1 MKSVELF
8 AGAGG
13 LAMGVAEAGFE
24 HLGIVESDQWCCETI
39 NHNRLRGARPVA
51 DWPAVSPMDI
61 KDVHFGGLPTDI
73 DLVSGGPPCQPF
85 SLGGKHRGHADT
97 RNLFPDLV
105 RAVRVL
111 RPRAVIVENVK
122 GLLRKSFDP
131 YFKYIVL
138 TLTYP
143 ALVPGRDEAWTDHM
157 ARLERHHTSG
167 GELEYRVDFELL
179 NAADYGV
186 PQRRERVFIVAF
198 RADLGVE
205 WSFHDDLP
213 KTHSPDSLLWDQWIS
228 GDYWDRHR
236 VALGKRP
243 KPPARSISRIPV
255 LASSLVPPTGSPW
268 RTVRDA
274 ISDLPDPRSGE
285 AGAFANHRFNPGAR
299 SYPGHTGSPWDQPAK
314 TLKAGDHGVPG
325 GENTLRHPNG
335 RVRYF
340 TVREAARLQ
349 TFPDRFEFHGSW
361 TETMRQLGNAV
372 PVQLSFRVAD
382 SVANALRRLASTGG
396 RKSAQVANA

>member
-1 MKSVELF
+1 MRSVELF

-13 LAMGVAEAGFE
+13 LAMGVAQAGFE
-24 HLGIVESDQWCCETI
+24 HLEIVESDQWCCETI
-39 NHNRLRGARPVA
+39 NHNRLRGSRPIGE
-51 DWPAVSPMDI
+51 WPAVSPTDI
-61 KDVHFGGLPTDI
+61 KQVRFDGSYADV

-97 RNLFPDLV
+97 RNLFPEFV

-143 ALVPGRDEAWTDHM
+143 TLVPDPDEGWTKHM

-198 RADLGVE
+198 RADLGIW

-213 KTHSPDSLLWDQWIS
+213 KTHSPESLLWDQWIT
-228 GDYWDRHR
+228 GDYWDRHG
-236 VALGKRP
+236 VASAQRP
-243 KPPARSISRIPV
+243 KQPPRARSRLDS
-255 LASSLVPPTGSPW
+255 LSASLFPPTGRPW

-274 ISDLPDPRSGE
+274 ISDLPDPRST
-285 AGAFANHRFNPGAR
+285 AAAAFSNHRFNPGAR

-349 TFPDRFEFHGSW
+349 TFPDAYEFHGSW

-372 PVQLSFRVAD
+372 PVQLSF
-382 SVANALRRLASTGG
+382 SVAESVAQALHRHEMAVDCPSPRTSHG
-396 RKSAQVANA
+396 

>member
-1 MKSVELF
+1 M
-8 AGAGG
+8 
-13 LAMGVAEAGFE
+13 
-24 HLGIVESDQWCCETI
+24 
-39 NHNRLRGARPVA
+39 ARPA
-51 DWPAVSPMDI
+51 NRSRSAASI
-61 KDVHFGGLPTDI
+61 AA
-73 DLVSGGPPCQPF
+73 
-85 SLGGKHRGHADT
+85 HADA
-97 RNLFPDLV
+97 RNLFPYLV

-111 RPRAVIVENVK
+111 RPRAVIVENVR

-131 YFKYIVL
+131 YFEYIVL

-143 ALVPGRDEAWTDHM
+143 TLVPAPDEGWTKHM
-157 ARLERHHTSG
+157 GRLERHHTSG

-213 KTHSPDSLLWDQWIS
+213 KTHSPDSLLRDQWIT

-236 VALGKRP
+236 VASAQRP
-243 KPPARSISRIPV
+243 KQPSRTRSRLNS
-255 LASSLVPPTGSPW
+255 LSASLIPPTGRPW

-274 ISDLPDPRSGE
+274 ISDLPDPRVNE

-299 SYPGHTGSPWDQPAK
+299 SYLGHTGSPWDQPAK
-314 TLKAGDHGVPG
+314 TIKAGDHGVPG

-349 TFPDRFEFHGSW
+349 TFPDAYEFHGSW

-372 PVQLSFRVAD
+372 PVQLSLSVAD
-382 SVANALRRLASTGG
+382 SVAKALRRHES
-396 RKSAQVANA
+396 VAHCPSPRSSHG

>member
-1 MKSVELF
+1 MKSIDLF

-13 LAMGVAEAGFE
+13 LAMGTARAGFQ
-24 HLGIVESDQWCCETI
+24 HLGIVDYDQWCCETI
-39 NHNRLRGARPVA
+39 NHNRVRSVSPVA
-51 DWPAVSPMDI
+51 EWPAVT
-61 KDVHFGGLPTDI
+61 PTDVREVSFDQFPSDI
-73 DLVSGGPPCQPF
+73 ALVSGGPPCQPF
-85 SLGGKHRGHADT
+85 SLGGKHRGHADA
-97 RNLFPDLV
+97 RNLFPEIV
-105 RAVRVL
+105 RAVRAL
-111 RPRAVIVENVK
+111 RPRAVIIENVK

-131 YFKYIVL
+131 YFKYILL

-143 ALVPGRDEAWTDHM
+143 GLAQRVNEGWPAHM

-167 GELEYRVDFELL
+167 ADLEYRVDFEVL

-198 RADLGVE
+198 RTDLGIQ
-205 WSFHDDLP
+205 WSFLDDLHG
-213 KTHSPDSLLWDQWIS
+213 THSLNRLLWDQWVT
-228 GDYWDRHR
+228 GEYWDRHR
-236 VALGKRP
+236 IPSARRPATPSRNHGRIRALSRFRYPPLGRP
-243 KPPARSISRIPV
+243 WA
-255 LASSLVPPTGSPW
+255 
-268 RTVRDA
+268 TVRDA
-274 ISDLPDPRSGE
+274 ITDLPDPRSDE
-285 AGAFANHRFNPGAR
+285 ALDVLDHRFIPGAR

-325 GENTLRHPNG
+325 GENTLRHSNG

-372 PVQLSFRVAD
+372 PVRLSFKVAE
-382 SVANALRRLASTGG
+382 SVAMALRRVAPPLANSSEPADGL
-396 RKSAQVANA
+396 

>member
-13 LAMGVAEAGFE
+13 LAMGVAQAGFE
-24 HLGIVESDQWCCETI
+24 HLQIVEYDQWCCETI
-39 NHNRLRGARPVA
+39 NHNREQGAPHIA
-51 DWPAVSPMDI
+51 AWPEVTPTDV
-61 KDVHFGGLPTDI
+61 KDVVFGGLEADV

-85 SLGGKHRGHADT
+85 SLGGKHGGHADA

-143 ALVPGRDEAWTDHM
+143 NLVPSRDEDWTEHM

-198 RADLGVE
+198 RADLGIE
-205 WSFHDDLP
+205 WSFHDNLP
-213 KTHSPDSLLWDQWIS
+213 KTHGPDRLLWDQWVT
-228 GDYWDRHR
+228 GDYWERHGIPT
-236 VALGKRP
+236 AKRP
-243 KPPARSISRIPV
+243 KPPARNRTLIDSLTISQVEPV
-255 LASSLVPPTGSPW
+255 ENPW
-268 RTVRDA
+268 ATVRDA
-274 ISDLPDPRSGE
+274 ISDLPDPRS
-285 AGAFANHRFNPGAR
+285 ASARSLANHRFNPGAR

-314 TLKAGDHGVPG
+314 TLKAGDHGVSG

-340 TVREAARLQ
+340 TVRETARLQ
-349 TFPDRFEFHGSW
+349 TFPDDFEFHGSW

-372 PVQLSFRVAD
+372 PVNLARKVAD
-382 SVANALRRLASTGG
+382 SVATALRPLDHETASG
-396 RKSAQVANA
+396 AHNARPT

>member
-13 LAMGVAEAGFE
+13 LAMGVAQAGFR
-24 HLGIVESDQWCCETI
+24 HARIVERDQWCCETI
-39 NHNRLRGARPVA
+39 NHNRLRGVRPIAEWYSV
-51 DWPAVSPMDI
+51 PPTDI
-61 KDVHFGGLPTDI
+61 KQVRFDRLPTDI

-85 SLGGKHRGHADT
+85 SLGGKHRGHADA

-143 ALVPGRDEAWTDHM
+143 SLVPVRDEGWTEHM

-198 RADLGVE
+198 RADLGIE
-205 WSFHDDLP
+205 WSFHDNLP
-213 KTHSPDSLLWDQWIS
+213 RTHSPDSLLWDQWIT

-236 VALGKRP
+236 VASAKRP
-243 KPPARSISRIPV
+243 KPPSRNRSRIGS
-255 LASSLVPPTGSPW
+255 LASSLIPPAGRPW
-268 RTVRDA
+268 ATVRDA
-274 ISDLPDPRSGE
+274 ISDLPDPRSDE
-285 AGAFANHRFNPGAR
+285 AAAFANHRFNPGAR

-335 RVRYF
+335 RVRYL

-349 TFPDRFEFHGSW
+349 TFPDAYEFHGSW

-372 PVQLSFRVAD
+372 PVRLSFSVAD
-382 SVANALRRLASTGG
+382 SVAKALRRDES
-396 RKSAQVANA
+396 VADSPSPQSPHG

>member
-13 LAMGVAEAGFE
+13 LAIGVGRAGFE
-24 HLGIVESDQWCCETI
+24 HLRIIESDEWCCETI
-39 NHNRLRGARPVA
+39 NHNRLRGARPIA
-51 DWPAVSPMDI
+51 DWPAVSPTDI
-61 KDVHFGGLPTDI
+61 KNIRFDALPANV
-73 DLVSGGPPCQPF
+73 DLISGGPPCQPF
-85 SLGGKHRGHADT
+85 SVGGKHRGQADA

-131 YFKYIVL
+131 YFKYIML

-143 ALVPGRDEAWTDHM
+143 TLVPAREEGWTDHM

-179 NAADYGV
+179 NSADYGV

-198 RADLGVE
+198 RADLGIE
-205 WSFHDDLP
+205 WSFRDDLP
-213 KTHSPDSLLWDQWIS
+213 RTHSPDSLLWDQWCT

-236 VALGKRP
+236 IPSASRP
-243 KPPARSISRIPV
+243 PLPYRARSRVQSLSSSGIPPAGR
-255 LASSLVPPTGSPW
+255 PW

-274 ISDLPDPRSGE
+274 IHNLPDPRSDE
-285 AGAFANHRFNPGAR
+285 ACAFANHGFKPGAR
-299 SYPGHTGSPWDQPAK
+299 SYRGHTGSPWDQPAK
-314 TLKAGDHGVPG
+314 TLKAGDHGVAG

-349 TFPDRFEFHGSW
+349 TFPDAYEFHGSW
-361 TETMRQLGNAV
+361 AETMRQLGNAV
-372 PVQLSFRVAD
+372 PVQLSFSVAD
-382 SVANALRRLASTGG
+382 SVGRVLRREES
-396 RKSAQVANA
+396 VADSHSPPLPNA

>member
-13 LAMGVAEAGFE
+13 LAMGVAQAGFE
-24 HLGIVESDQWCCETI
+24 HLAIVESDRLCCETI
-39 NHNRLRGARPVA
+39 NQNRQRATRPVA
-51 DWPAVSPMDI
+51 DWPVVSPTDI
-61 KDVHFGGLPTDI
+61 RHVRFDHLPTDI

-111 RPRAVIVENVK
+111 RPRAVVVENVK

-143 ALVPGRDEAWTDHM
+143 SLVPGTDEAWPQHM

-167 GELEYRVDFELL
+167 GESEYRVDYELL
-179 NAADYGV
+179 NSADYGV

-198 RADLGVE
+198 RADLGIE

-213 KTHSPDSLLWDQWIS
+213 TTHTPARLLWDQWVT
-228 GDYWDRHR
+228 GDYWDRHGIPP
-236 VALGKRP
+236 ASRP
-243 KPPARSISRIPV
+243 KPPASGSRIES
-255 LASSLVPPTGSPW
+255 LSSSLIPPVGRPW

-274 ISDLPDPRSGE
+274 ISDLPDPRSEE
-285 AGAFANHRFNPGAR
+285 ADPIANHRFNPGAR
-299 SYPGHTGSPWDQPAK
+299 SYLGHTGSPWDQPSK

-325 GENTLRHPNG
+325 GENTLRHRNG

-349 TFPDRFEFHGSW
+349 TFPDAYEFHGSW
-361 TETMRQLGNAV
+361 TKTMSQLGNAV
-372 PVQLSFRVAD
+372 PVQLSF
-382 SVANALRRLASTGG
+382 SVANSVARALRHNESGG
-396 RKSAQVANA
+396 RPPPLQ

>member
-13 LAMGVAEAGFE
+13 LAMGVARAGFE
-24 HLGIVESDQWCCETI
+24 HHRIVESDQWCCETI
-39 NHNRLRGARPVA
+39 NHNRLRGARPIA
-51 DWPAVSPMDI
+51 AWPPVS
-61 KDVHFGGLPTDI
+61 PTDI
-73 DLVSGGPPCQPF
+73 KHISFDGLAVDVDLVSGGPPCQPF
-85 SLGGKHRGHADT
+85 SLGGKHRGQADA

-111 RPRAVIVENVK
+111 RPRAIIVENVK

-131 YFKYIVL
+131 YFKYITL

-143 ALVPGRDEAWTDHM
+143 TLVPARDEGWTDHM

-198 RADLGVE
+198 RADLGIE
-205 WSFHDDLP
+205 WSFRDNLP
-213 KTHSPDSLLWDQWIS
+213 RTHSPDSLLWDQWVT
-228 GDYWDRHR
+228 GDYWYRHGIPL
-236 VALGKRP
+236 AKRP
-243 KPPARSISRIPV
+243 KPPSHVRSRVESLSPTLIPS
-255 LASSLVPPTGSPW
+255 AGRPW

-274 ISDLPDPRSGE
+274 IHDLPDPRSDE
-285 AGAFANHRFNPGAR
+285 ASAFANHSFNPGAR
-299 SYPGHTGSPWDQPAK
+299 SYPGHTGSPLDLPAK
-314 TLKAGDHGVPG
+314 ALKAGDHGVPG

-335 RVRYF
+335 HVRYF

-349 TFPDRFEFHGSW
+349 TFPDAYEFHGSW

-372 PVQLSFRVAD
+372 PVQLSFCVAD
-382 SVANALRRLASTGG
+382 SVANALGRDAS
-396 RKSAQVANA
+396 VAHSSSPSLSHG

>member
-1 MKSVELF
+1 MNSVELF

-13 LAMGVAEAGFE
+13 LALGVTQAGFR
-24 HLGIVESDQWCCETI
+24 HKGIVEWDQWCCETI
-39 NHNRLRGARPVA
+39 NHNRLRGTRPIEK
-51 DWPAVSPMDI
+51 WPAVSPKNI
-61 KDVHFGGLPTDI
+61 KHVRFDQLATDI

-85 SLGGKHRGHADT
+85 SLGGKHRGDADA

-111 RPRAVIVENVK
+111 RPRVVIVENVK
-122 GLLRKSFDP
+122 GILRKSFDP

-143 ALVPGRDEAWTDHM
+143 SLGPMRDDEGWPEHM

-167 GELEYRVDFELL
+167 GETEYRVDYELL

-198 RADLGVE
+198 RADLGIE

-213 KTHSPDSLLWDQWIS
+213 KSHGPDSLLWDKWVTRE
-228 GDYWDRHR
+228 YWDRHNIPLSRRLNPSPRIRAR
-236 VALGKRP
+236 VERLTSSLI
-243 KPPARSISRIPV
+243 PPAVR
-255 LASSLVPPTGSPW
+255 PW
-268 RTVRDA
+268 RTVRDV
-274 ISDLPDPRSGE
+274 ISDLPDPRSNE
-285 AGAFANHRFNPGAR
+285 AAAFSNHRFKPGAR
-299 SYPGHTGSPWDQPAK
+299 RYRGHTGSPWDQPAK

-349 TFPDRFEFHGSW
+349 TFPDDYEFHGSW

-372 PVQLSFRVAD
+372 PVELSFRVAE
-382 SVANALRRLASTGG
+382 SVANALRSPAVT
-396 RKSAQVANA
+396 AVAA